1 MTREGTA
8 ETGGHATFIVRITR
22 ADGGGLTALVE
33 RVRTG
38 EKARVQQVEQHLGR
52 VVVRML
58 EGPAQD
64 EPTRD
69 PRETLEPGE
78 NPGHQEES
86 PQ

>member
-1 MTREGTA
+1 MTRDRTGES
-8 ETGGHATFIVRITR
+8 GGHATFIVRLTQG
-22 ADGGGLTALVE
+22 DHGVTALVE

-38 EKARVQQVEQHLGR
+38 EKARVQAVEHLGR
-52 VVVRML
+52 VLVRML

-69 PRETLEPGE
+69 PRDTLEPGE
-78 NPGHQEES
+78 APGHQEEF